1 LQRDDTRI
9 GLAFDVM
16 GRVPYG
22 TSFLDKQAEE
32 RSWDINLG
40 WFLEPVVRGDYPFSM
55 RSLARER
62 LPFFKDE
69 QKEKLAGSYNMLGLN
84 YYTSRF
90 SKNIDI
96 SPNYSP
102 VLNTDDAYASQEG
115 KKLYT
120 VERTINFFDIL
131 ILIVH
136 FYSSVIQLTGLTGSP
151 LVLLYVYFDFFYCN
165 MHIGN

>member
-1 LQRDDTRI
+1 VILLYTHSNILINKLQGENGRI

-16 GRVPYG
+16 GRVPYEKSAF
-22 TSFLDKQAEE
+22 TDQQAEQ

-62 LPFFKDE
+62 LPFFTDKE
-69 QKEKLAGSYNMLGLN
+69 QEKLVGSYDMLGLN

-102 VLNTDDAYASQEG
+102 VLNTDDAYASQES
-115 KKLYT
+115 KK
-120 VERTINFFDIL
+120 
-131 ILIVH
+131 
-136 FYSSVIQLTGLTGSP
+136 Q
-151 LVLLYVYFDFFYCN
+151 
-165 MHIGN
+165 